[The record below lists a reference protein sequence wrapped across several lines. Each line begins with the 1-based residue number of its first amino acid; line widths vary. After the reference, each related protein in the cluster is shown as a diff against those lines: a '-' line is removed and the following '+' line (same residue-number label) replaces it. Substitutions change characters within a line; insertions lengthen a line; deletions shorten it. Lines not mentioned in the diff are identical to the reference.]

1 MGKRFLIWSN
11 PRDALVHLTYF
22 LMLLGGVNIFSASFV
37 AAGDMFGNGYHYLIR
52 YFIYGAVGLV
62 LMHWIGRNGTTT
74 RSSGIIRFSAPAA
87 RPFSSPWIFSARA
100 SKVPSAG

>member
-37 AAGDMFGNGYHYLIR
+37 AAGDMFGNGY
-52 YFIYGAVGLV
+52 
-62 LMHWIGRNGTTT
+62 T
-74 RSSGIIRFSAPAA
+74 
-87 RPFSSPWIFSARA
+87 
-100 SKVPSAG
+100 